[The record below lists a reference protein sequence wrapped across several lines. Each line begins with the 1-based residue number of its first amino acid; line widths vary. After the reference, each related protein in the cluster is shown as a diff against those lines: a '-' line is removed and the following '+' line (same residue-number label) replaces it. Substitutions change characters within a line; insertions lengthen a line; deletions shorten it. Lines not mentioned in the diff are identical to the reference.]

1 MNARLNESENPLE
14 ESELVINQD
23 GSIFHLHILPNQ
35 LADTVLLV
43 GDQGR
48 VEQISKH
55 FDSIIHKTANREF
68 VAHTGIYKGKE
79 ITALSTGIGADN
91 IDIVINEL
99 DALVNIDLNTRCIK
113 KEKKSLNLIRIGTC
127 GALQP
132 DIPVDSFLVSEFG
145 LGFDGIAGFYNR
157 LSTEEELDF
166 EKAFFSQVNW
176 GVSTVKP
183 YISSGNK
190 ELINLLKPEANSG
203 ITVTGNGFYGPQ
215 GRVLRIKT
223 AQENLNEQLSQFE
236 FNGVKIMNFE
246 METSALYALGTM
258 LGHKTATIC
267 AVIANR
273 HLKEYSKD
281 YKKTVDKMIEYVL
294 EKLVE
299 RDDLD

>member
-14 ESELVINQD
+14 ESELVINED

-35 LADTVLLV
+35 LAETVLLV

-48 VEQISKH
+48 VEQISKY
-55 FDSIIHKTANREF
+55 FDSITHKTANREF
-68 VAHTGIYKGKE
+68 VAHTGTYKGKE

-99 DALVNIDLNTRCIK
+99 DALVNIDLKTRCIK
-113 KEKKSLNLIRIGTC
+113 KEKKSLNLVRIGTC

-145 LGFDGIAGFYNR
+145 LGFDGIAGFYSR

-183 YISSGNK
+183 YISAGNK
-190 ELINLLKPEANSG
+190 ELIDLLKPEANSG

-223 AQENLNEQLSQFE
+223 AHENLNEQLSQFE

-281 YKKTVDKMIEYVL
+281 YKNTVDKMIVYVL

-299 RDDLD
+299 RE